1 MRPKGSTN
9 RSLPPRMLKRER
21 KLKSGK
27 VWVGYYY
34 NGRDEGGRRIEIP
47 LGSDLDE
54 ARVKWAQL
62 ERTKVPAVTRTVGDL
77 LRRYTRDILPGK
89 APKTQSENVKQ
100 IRQLL
105 NAFEDA
111 PLQAITPHVIA
122 QYRDARSAKVRAN
135 REISL
140 LSHAFNLAREWGLT
154 DQENPCRG
162 VRRNK
167 ETPRDNYVTDE
178 VWQSVYEQAP
188 ADLQRIML
196 LAYLTGQRQADV
208 RGMRWSDVR
217 DGFLHVDQDKT
228 KHKLRIRL
236 ATLDGQPTQLGDL
249 LDSLPRDTP
258 YLVPTEQ
265 GRPITVAALRWRFEP
280 ARERAAQG
288 AEGRHDLDLAAAIRR
303 FQFRDIR
310 PKAASEI
317 ADLSQASNLLGHTSE
332 GITRR
337 VYVRVGKVVD
347 PVK

>member
-1 MRPKGSTN
+1 MRPKEPAN
-9 RSLPPRMLKRER
+9 RDLPPRMVRRVRRLKGG
-21 KLKSGK
+21 KL
-27 VWVGYYY
+27 WIGYYY
-34 NGRDEGGRRIEIP
+34 NGKDEQGRRKEIP
-47 LGSDLDE
+47 LGTDLDE
-54 ARVKWAQL
+54 ARQEWARL
-62 ERTKVPAVTRTVGDL
+62 ERAKVPMVARTVGDL
-77 LRRYTRDILPGK
+77 LRRYTRDILPNK
-89 APKTQSENVKQ
+89 APKTQAENTKQ

-105 NAFEDA
+105 NAFEHA
-111 PLQAITPHVIA
+111 PLQAITPYVVA

-167 ETPRDNYVTDE
+167 EKPRDNYVTDE
-178 VWQSVYEQAP
+178 VWQAVQAQAP

-196 LAYLTGQRQADV
+196 LAYLTGQRPADV

-217 DGFLHVDQDKT
+217 DGFLHVDQGKT
-228 KHKLRIRL
+228 QHKLRIRL
-236 ATLDGQPTQLGDL
+236 TTLDGQPTQLGLL
-249 LDSLPRDTP
+249 LDSLGRDAP

-265 GRPITVAALRWRFEP
+265 GRPITAAALRWRFEP
-280 ARERAAQG
+280 ARERAAQE
-288 AEGRHDLDLAAAIRR
+288 AERHGDRALADAIRR

-317 ADLSQASNLLGHTSE
+317 ADLSQASNLLGHTQE